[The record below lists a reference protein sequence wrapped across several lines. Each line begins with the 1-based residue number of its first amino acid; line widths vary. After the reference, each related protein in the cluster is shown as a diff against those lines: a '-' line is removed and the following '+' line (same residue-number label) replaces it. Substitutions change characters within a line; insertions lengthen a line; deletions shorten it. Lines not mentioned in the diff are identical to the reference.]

1 MRLSSKNPSR
11 HKLKAR
17 LEKRMAF
24 LEKFIAMCKESVS
37 TIELLRFV
45 YENSDSDFE
54 EANVEL
60 ARAIAADM
68 REHFRE
74 IDQEK

>member
-1 MRLSSKNPSR
+1 
-11 HKLKAR
+11 
-17 LEKRMAF
+17 
-24 LEKFIAMCKESVS
+24 MCKESVS

-45 YENSDSDFE
+45 YENSDGDFE
-54 EANVEL
+54 EANGEL

-68 REHFRE
+68 RKHFRE